1 MDKLEIPAE
10 LHALC
15 FPQSSLHP
23 NIGSPAR
30 ESPLWSRRDRSSDKE
45 YLLLFQSIWVWIQD
59 PYGDSQPLLQFLN
72 IKRDSSDSHG
82 HHTHTHLL
90 YIYLCKHKTK
100 VIYEIIIDQS

>member
-1 MDKLEIPAE
+1 MNKLEIPAE

-45 YLLLFQSIWVWIQD
+45 YLLLFQRFWVWIQE
-59 PYGDSQPLLQFLN
+59 PHGDSEPLLQFLN

-82 HHTHTHLL
+82 HQTHTSGVYMHLR
-90 YIYLCKHKTK
+90 KHKTK